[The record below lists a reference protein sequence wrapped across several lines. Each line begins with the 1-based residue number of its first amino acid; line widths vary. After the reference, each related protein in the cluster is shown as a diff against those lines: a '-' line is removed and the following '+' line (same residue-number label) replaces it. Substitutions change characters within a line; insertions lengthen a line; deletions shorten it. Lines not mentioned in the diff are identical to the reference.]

1 MSSKNSNLGGTL
13 EFVEYLTSPTEQLA
27 FSKAFGTIPSLKT
40 VQAAYSKAYPQNAP
54 VLTGLETGTPDI
66 SLAGSAEALTAYDSA
81 LTDLATT
88 SPQSIL
94 SAAQTNLQ
102 QVIDQNH

>member
-1 MSSKNSNLGGTL
+1 
-13 EFVEYLTSPTEQLA
+13 
-27 FSKAFGTIPSLKT
+27 
-40 VQAAYSKAYPQNAP
+40 